1 VFVEIKNYAEDTI
14 YDGLNQS
21 YEIEVMKKL
30 IIFDKEINHDCYL

>member
-1 VFVEIKNYAEDTI
+1 MFVEIKNYAEDTRC
-14 YDGLNQS
+14 DGLNQS